1 MKPLVM
7 DSLSLSY
14 GAIKVFEGL
23 DAEFPPGSV
32 SAILGPSGCGKT
44 SLLNI
49 VAGLVRPDS
58 GRVIGNEDAGCSYC
72 FQEPRLLPWL
82 GARDNILFALSRF
95 SDTKE
100 IERRADKALAQTD
113 LSQFAAVLPSKLSGG
128 MRRRLSLA
136 RAFAYP
142 SDLLLLDEAFAS
154 VDLKQRI
161 ELLDLFTDL
170 WSEEPRTTLLV
181 SHDIQDAL
189 YVADR
194 ILILSAR
201 PARILGTF
209 EVPLPRG
216 KRKFGSGDLLA
227 LEEKLY
233 SLILS

>member
-1 MKPLVM
+1 MKSLVM
-7 DSLSLSY
+7 EGLSLSY
-14 GAIKVFEGL
+14 GSMKVFEGL
-23 DAEFPPGSV
+23 DAEFPSGSV
-32 SAILGPSGCGKT
+32 TALLGPSGCGKT

-49 VAGLVRPDS
+49 IAGLIKP
-58 GRVIGNEDAGCSYC
+58 DAGRIIGSENGVCSYC

-95 SDTKE
+95 MDKKDS
-100 IERRADKALAQTD
+100 ERRADKALVQTN
-113 LSQFAAVLPSKLSGG
+113 LSQFADAPPSKLSGG
-128 MRRRLSLA
+128 MRRRLALA

-142 SDLLLLDEAFAS
+142 SDFLLLDEAFTS

-161 ELLDLFTDL
+161 ELLDLFVAL

-181 SHDIQDAL
+181 SHEIQDAL

-194 ILILSAR
+194 IIILSAR
-201 PARILGTF
+201 PARILGYF
-209 EVPLPRG
+209 EIPLPRE
-216 KRKFGSGDLLA
+216 RRRYGSGDLLL

>member
-1 MKPLVM
+1 MKSLVM
-7 DSLSLSY
+7 KGLSLSY
-14 GAIKVFEGL
+14 GAMKVFEGL
-23 DAEFPPGSV
+23 DAEFPSGSV
-32 SAILGPSGCGKT
+32 TALLGPSGCGKT

-49 VAGLVRPDS
+49 IAGLIQPDAGRIIGSES
-58 GRVIGNEDAGCSYC
+58 GGCSYC

-95 SDTKE
+95 MDKKDS
-100 IERRADKALAQTD
+100 ERRADKALAQTN
-113 LSQFAAVLPSKLSGG
+113 LSQFAAAAPSKLSGG
-128 MRRRLSLA
+128 MRRRLALA

-161 ELLDLFTDL
+161 ELLDLFIAL

-181 SHDIQDAL
+181 SHEIQDAL

-194 ILILSAR
+194 IIVLSAR
-201 PARILGTF
+201 PARILGSF
-209 EVPLPRG
+209 EIPLPRE
-216 KRKFGSGDLLA
+216 RRRYGSGDLLI